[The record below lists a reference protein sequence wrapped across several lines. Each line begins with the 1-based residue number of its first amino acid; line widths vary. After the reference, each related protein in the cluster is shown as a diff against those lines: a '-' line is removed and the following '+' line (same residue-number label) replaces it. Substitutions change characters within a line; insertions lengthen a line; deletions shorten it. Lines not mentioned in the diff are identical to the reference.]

1 MKLMFDRGFSGRS
14 LFPAGL
20 TVSFGPPKGQLCGRR
35 YPMGVFKLALL
46 QFFLFS
52 GLLHAAGQ
60 TDTDQNLYGKTVR
73 EIRIVQLQHT
83 DRDIVTR
90 ELVSQVG
97 DPYLQENTQKDLERL
112 DRLGIFSESGET
124 TWMTSMRRPPILPF
138 FPR

>member
-1 MKLMFDRGFSGRS
+1 
-14 LFPAGL
+14 
-20 TVSFGPPKGQLCGRR
+20 
-35 YPMGVFKLALL
+35 MGVFKLALL

-97 DPYLQENTQKDLERL
+97 EPYLQENTQKDLERL

-124 TWMTSMRRPPILPF
+124 TWMTSMRRPPSWTCVWAATWGKTEEWVAVFTFCPWEVTLPV
-138 FPR
+138 